1 MIIRFLGT
9 CLVATG
15 LLVSQA
21 QAHGGVSVQ
30 DNKCIMK
37 IGPYQMNFT
46 GYQPDKSSGQFC
58 DDIPEIGRTIVVL
71 DAEQSDSSSNIVG
84 AANNKDLR
92 DMNIDFRVLRNVG
105 QAKDEDDMDKNTEVY
120 IPAKVYPTGTLHFEY
135 NFAKAGNYIGL
146 VAAKDVHGN
155 NYVSRFPFA
164 VGQAAGKEQTGYV
177 IGGVVVV
184 GLFAAGLVFMMR
196 RKAAPKSA

>member
-1 MIIRFLGT
+1 MIIRFVGT

-21 QAHGGVSVQ
+21 EAHGGVSVQ

-58 DDIPEIGRTIVVL
+58 DDIPETGRTIVVL
-71 DAEQSDSSSNIVG
+71 DAEQSDSATNNVG

-92 DMNIDFRVLRNVG
+92 DMAIDFRVLRNVG
-105 QAKDEDDMDKNTEVY
+105 QTKDEDDMEKNTEVY
-120 IPAKVYPTGTLHFEY
+120 VSPKKYPTGTLHFEY
-135 NFAKAGNYIGL
+135 GFNKAGNFIGL
-146 VAAKDVHGN
+146 VSAKDEHGN
-155 NYVSRFPFA
+155 LYVSRFPFA
-164 VGQAAGKEQTGYV
+164 VGQAAGKEMTGYV
-177 IGGVVVV
+177 IFGVVMVAGIGGV
-184 GLFAAGLVFMMR
+184 LLYLNR
-196 RKAAPKSA
+196 RKPNLKSA